1 MQNLNQS
8 ISSTDTCEV
17 PDHTDNTNNACI
29 DNATLGRTLEHLI
42 DTVSLNRVTM
52 MIASVCT
59 GRASHIR
66 HTSVDE
72 HLALAWEFN
81 AREFKKL
88 SKHAQLTNPTIQ
100 VCSSQLGIEP
110 SELQWRIAELPEP
123 LRVIAMDYFH
133 GALPPVGRSNAMR
146 CILRDIKD
154 RIKGGED
161 DIEARRRAA

>member
-1 MQNLNQS
+1 MNYNNS
-8 ISSTDTCEV
+8 TVNTDTREV
-17 PDHTDNTNNACI
+17 ADLINNTDHVGVDNT
-29 DNATLGRTLEHLI
+29 TLGRTLEHLL

-52 MIASVCT
+52 MIASVCS

-66 HTSVDE
+66 HTSEDE

-88 SKHAQLTNPTIQ
+88 SKHAHDTTPTVQ
-100 VCSSQLGIEP
+100 VRSSQLGIEP
-110 SELQWRIAELPEP
+110 GELQRRIDHLPEP

-133 GALPPVGRSNAMR
+133 GALPPAGRSSAMR
-146 CILRDIKD
+146 CILRDIIE
-154 RIKGGED
+154 RLKGGED

>member
-1 MQNLNQS
+1 MQNLDQF
-8 ISSTDTCEV
+8 IAPTEQ
-17 PDHTDNTNNACI
+17 I

-52 MIASVCT
+52 MIASVCS
-59 GRASHIR
+59 GKASYLR

-88 SKHAQLTNPTIQ
+88 SKHAHLANPTVQ
-100 VCSSQLGIEP
+100 VRSSQLGIAPE
-110 SELQWRIAELPEP
+110 ELQRRIDGLPEP
-123 LRVIAMDYFH
+123 LRVIAVDYFH
-133 GALPPVGRSNAMR
+133 GALPPAGRSNAMR
-146 CILRDIKD
+146 CILRDIIQ
-154 RIKGGED
+154 RLKGGED